1 MGRKGSPWVSFLGWR
16 CLRASVAPGSVA
28 PGSPRRPSPAP
39 RTDPELWLARPKP
52 AARLWRRR
60 GLGPPGLPAPGSCR
74 RPRSGAPSPGG
85 RPGPGGPLG
94 SLSSS
99 PPPRPLRASPPLPA
113 ARPVA
118 MAPLPWRR
126 CQRTASRRGGAVGHR
141 GRRLRGPIGT
151 GPARPG
157 AAGTARAVNG
167 GGRGGRRRGAA
178 ALGCAAAWGGAGCV
192 CAPPGS
198 GSGPGALIPCPQQR
212 GSPSSLPTPR
222 DRARREPGGAGWGAG
237 TPPPAFHLLALSQ
250 RAGSGGDQGGPRSAP
265 PASRQ
270 GLAAVDVRVPP
281 QGYSSGRAPQWGW
294 GAQAAGAGGRG
305 GQSWGREGAARGIQ
319 PVLRLSLGQED
330 SWRPTRECGDC
341 SE

>member
-1 MGRKGSPWVSFLGWR
+1 
-16 CLRASVAPGSVA
+16 
-28 PGSPRRPSPAP
+28 
-39 RTDPELWLARPKP
+39 
-52 AARLWRRR
+52 
-60 GLGPPGLPAPGSCR
+60 
-74 RPRSGAPSPGG
+74 
-85 RPGPGGPLG
+85 
-94 SLSSS
+94 
-99 PPPRPLRASPPLPA
+99 
-113 ARPVA
+113 